1 MVKNNHRY
9 DVRMRITIVGC
20 GSIGRTLAEA
30 ADCMDEVKR
39 IYLVDLKKEKAE
51 ALAALLKKAI
61 VVESVEDE
69 LYHCDLVVEA
79 ATQDAAKD
87 VLMKASSRGVDTM
100 ITSVGALVD
109 DDYRKA
115 VFDKAKSCDAR
126 IYIPSGALFG
136 MDGLR
141 AASND
146 DLDKV
151 ELVLTAGDQTFV
163 GVDLGDI
170 SERKTLFT
178 GTAREAVKRFPKNV
192 NIAATVSLLGVGF
205 DKTVVTVIMDPHADT
220 NRYDLIVEGRFGKS
234 VCTTDNVYAP
244 ESPYN
249 SYLAINFSGKTATP
263 YSYSDSKHSFGKKN
277 DAPT

>member
-1 MVKNNHRY
+1 
-9 DVRMRITIVGC
+9 MRITIVGC

-30 ADCMDEVKR
+30 ADRMDEVKR
-39 IYLVDLKKEKAE
+39 IYLVDIKKEKAE
-51 ALAALLKKAI
+51 ALAEHLNKAI
-61 VVESVEDE
+61 VVQSVEDE

-79 ATQDAAKD
+79 ATQEAAKD
-87 VLMKASSRGVDTM
+87 VLMKASSRGVDIM

-109 DDYRKA
+109 DDYRKT
-115 VFDKAKSCDAR
+115 VFEKAKNCDAR

-151 ELVLTAGDQTFV
+151 ELILTAGDETFV
-163 GVDLGDI
+163 GIELGTKDK
-170 SERKTLFT
+170 KTLFT
-178 GTAREAVKRFPKNV
+178 GTAREAVKKFPKNI

-205 DKTVVTVIMDPHADT
+205 DKTMVTVILDPSADT
-220 NRYDLIVEGRFGKS
+220 NKYDLIVEGKFGKS

-249 SYLAINFSGKTATP
+249 SYLSSLSTISALERIIRNEWAGI
-263 YSYSDSKHSFGKKN
+263 
-277 DAPT
+277 

>member
-1 MVKNNHRY
+1 
-9 DVRMRITIVGC
+9 MRITIVGC

-30 ADCMDEVKR
+30 ADRMEEVKR
-39 IYLVDLKKEKAE
+39 IYLIDIKKEKAE
-51 ALAALLKKAI
+51 KLAAQLNKAI

-87 VLMKASSRGVDTM
+87 VLMKASSRGVDIM

-109 DDYRKA
+109 DDFRAA
-115 VFDKAKSCDAR
+115 VFEKAKNCDAR

-151 ELVLTAGDQTFV
+151 EVVLTAGDQSFV
-163 GVDLGDI
+163 GMDVGDMK
-170 SERKTLFT
+170 ERKTLFS
-178 GTAREAVKRFPKNV
+178 GTAREAVQKFPKNI
-192 NIAATVSLLGVGF
+192 NIAATVSLLGIGF
-205 DKTVVTVIMDPHADT
+205 DKTLVTIILDPSADT
-220 NRYDLIVEGRFGKS
+220 NKFELIVEGKFGKS
-234 VCTTDNVYAP
+234 VCETSNVYAP

-249 SYLAINFSGKTATP
+249 SYLSGLSTISALERIVRNEWA
-263 YSYSDSKHSFGKKN
+263 GI
-277 DAPT
+277 